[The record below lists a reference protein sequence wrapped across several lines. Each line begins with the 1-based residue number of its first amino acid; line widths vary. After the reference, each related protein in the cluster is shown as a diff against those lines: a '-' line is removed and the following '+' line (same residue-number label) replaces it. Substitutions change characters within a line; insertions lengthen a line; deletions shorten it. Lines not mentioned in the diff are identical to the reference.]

1 MNYYKVTLIV
11 KGKKEEIILKGENKA
26 AVLESVNNSNKYK
39 GIAVKVEPTDM
50 PFEEKIKLVENIVK
64 ANFSKKKL
72 NYPAFISA
80 IRQLSALTMAQISLK
95 DSLDNISKNSNDPLV
110 KELFSKA
117 SEGID
122 NGLNLSITFI
132 EYEEYVGV
140 LATAMIKLGEQT
152 GALAESLAALADIY
166 ENIEE
171 NRQKFKKA
179 MRYPLITLSAMA
191 IAFTVLIMYV
201 VPKFKDIFNSLHAEL
216 PLPTKILL
224 GLEYAFSHFGP
235 LILGILIALFIL
247 HKFIYRTNNEY
258 KYTFDKFLLK
268 VKIIGPII
276 RYSSI
281 SRFLLVLTELTKAGI
296 PLVDSLNI
304 ANGILENSVLKEKIN
319 GVIKEINQGRSLTQ
333 ALTEYELLDNI
344 TLQMIS
350 AGEEA
355 GNLDTMLENASDYY
369 KTQFDHIVDT
379 IGDAVEPIMM
389 AVIGGLVLLLA
400 LGIFLPMWNLA
411 SAAKA

>member
-1 MNYYKVTLIV
+1 MDYYKVKLIA
-11 KGKKEEIILKGENKA
+11 KGKKEEIIIKGENKA
-26 AVLESVNNSNKYK
+26 AVLETINTSNKYK
-39 GIAVKVEPTDM
+39 GIAVKVEPTSM
-50 PFEEKIKLVENIVK
+50 PIEEKLKHLQNIIK

-72 NYPAFISA
+72 NYPSFISA
-80 IRQLSALTMAQISLK
+80 IRQLAALTLAQISLK
-95 DSLDNISKNSNDPLV
+95 DSLDNIAKNSTDPLII
-110 KELFSKA
+110 ELFQKA

-122 NGLNLSITFI
+122 NGLNLSITFQ

-152 GALAESLAALADIY
+152 GALGESLHALADIY
-166 ENIEE
+166 EDIEE

-179 MRYPLITLSAMA
+179 MRYPMITLGAMA
-191 IAFTVLIMYV
+191 IAFTILIMYV
-201 VPKFKDIFNSLHAEL
+201 VPKFKDIFKQFHTEL

-224 GLEYAFSHFGP
+224 GLEYAFSHYGP
-235 LILGILIALFIL
+235 LIIMIFIALFIL
-247 HKFIYRTNNEY
+247 HKFLYKTNNDY
-258 KYTFDKFLLK
+258 KYKFDKFLLK

-276 RYSSI
+276 EYSSI

-296 PLVDSLNI
+296 PLVDALNI

-319 GVIKEINQGRSLTQ
+319 GVIKEINQGRSLTS
-333 ALTEYELLDNI
+333 ALQQYELLDNI

-355 GNLDTMLENASDYY
+355 GNLDTMLENASAYY

-379 IGDAVEPIMM
+379 IGDAIEPIMM
-389 AVIGGLVLLLA
+389 AVIGSLVLLLA

-411 SAAKA
+411 SAVKN